1 MLIFIQSYSL
11 IHHVIARQHLEI
23 KVNRVLEMQKKI
35 EELNKQLIE
44 NGSKDVSL
52 NPSELSVLKGLRKE
66 LESTSTMNAS
76 AVVDGVDLAVKLS
89 TRWPYGSRL
98 PGLDLLRLLAV
109 APKTAA
115 YNHPRGGNIINII
128 ITSVNESEPPTENN
142 VMMAI
147 RFFVNLFESAEGR
160 KLTISEFDSIQA
172 FTTGPINAGTTNRNL
187 LVAAT
192 TLYINFAVL
201 LTSESSISTAFEN
214 ALAMLEVLSKILS
227 TQTDSEVVY
236 RAMVATGTL
245 LGIDDEV
252 RSAAKDV
259 YGMEKSVGI
268 ALAKAADPRVKSVAA
283 EIRTLLNTRQID

>member
-1 MLIFIQSYSL
+1 
-11 IHHVIARQHLEI
+11 
-23 KVNRVLEMQKKI
+23 MQKKI

-76 AVVDGVDLAVKLS
+76 AVADGVDLAVKLS
-89 TRWPYGSRL
+89 TQWPYGNRL

-115 YNHPRGGNIINII
+115 YTHPRGGNIINII
-128 ITSVNESEPPTENN
+128 VTSVNESKPPTENN
-142 VMMAI
+142 IMMAI

-160 KLTISEFDSIQA
+160 MLAISEFDSIQA
-172 FTTGPINAGTTNRNL
+172 FTTAPINAGTTNRNL

-283 EIRTLLNTRQID
+283 EIRTLLNTRQLD